1 MTPEM
6 QAISDAQDR
15 ELLDR
20 LTPSTA
26 TEIETAI
33 RVVQRINYGA
43 AYGRNPKLCAATA
56 ETLDA
61 LRTANA
67 SVTGAGTASRA
78 RGVGQEVDNGL

>member
-6 QAISDAQDR
+6 QAMSDAEDR
-15 ELLDR
+15 ELIDR

-26 TEIETAI
+26 AEIETAI

-43 AYGRNPKLCAATA
+43 AYGHDPKLCAATA
-56 ETLDA
+56 ETLGA

-67 SVTGAGTASRA
+67 RNQGLAP
-78 RGVGQEVDNGL
+78 RGETHE

>member
-6 QAISDAQDR
+6 QAMSAAEDI

-43 AYGRNPKLCAATA
+43 AYGRNPKLCAATGQTLRALRAANNAVSGGA
-56 ETLDA
+56 ERRTLDG
-61 LRTANA
+61 L
-67 SVTGAGTASRA
+67 VGGA
-78 RGVGQEVDNGL
+78 E